1 MLSGALA
8 IVRREVRLSIR
19 QGIDSLMAVVFFVL
33 ACVLFPLGVGP
44 EPQILSRIAA
54 GIICVSAL
62 LAAMLSLERLF
73 QTDFDDG
80 SLEQLA
86 LSPQPLAVIVLA
98 KVGAH

>member
-1 MLSGALA
+1 
-8 IVRREVRLSIR
+8 
-19 QGIDSLMAVVFFVL
+19 MAVVFFVL

-86 LSPQPLAVIVLA
+86 LSRSRLPSLSSQRLERT
-98 KVGAH
+98 G